1 LPIAAADSRRRA
13 AASTYG
19 RGVLDGQVCDLY
31 REQTADLS
39 TTEQD
44 AMLSTAEQDA
54 MLSTA
59 EQDAMLS
66 TAEQDAMLSTAE
78 QDAIFECTARRV
90 FQLPGPDSAL
100 RDTP

>member
-39 TTEQD
+39 TAEQTAD
-44 AMLSTAEQDA
+44 LSTAEQDA
-54 MLSTA
+54 MLT
-59 EQDAMLS
+59 

-78 QDAIFECTARRV
+78 QDAIFERTARRV
-90 FQLPGPDSAL
+90 FQPPGPDSAL

>member
-1 LPIAAADSRRRA
+1 MPIAAADSRRRA

-39 TTEQD
+39 T
-44 AMLSTAEQDA
+44 
-54 MLSTA
+54 A

-78 QDAIFECTARRV
+78 QDAIFERTARRV
-90 FQLPGPDSAL
+90 FQPPGPDSAL